1 VRFGTDGVRG
11 VANAELTAGFAL
23 SLGRAAARVLR
34 GDRFLI
40 GRDTRRSGPMLEAAL
55 AAGLCAEGCDVELL
69 GVLPTP
75 AVACLSAL
83 DGVAAVVISASH
95 NAFADNG
102 IKLFAA
108 GGLKLRDEV
117 QSAIESELDALGHSE
132 RGSGGVT
139 PVGAAVGTIS
149 HVEGRATERYEAT
162 VLDALEG
169 RTLDGL
175 HIVLDCANGAASDVA
190 PEVFGRTGAALTV
203 IHAEPDGSNINERCG
218 STHPGDLCT
227 AVVDRGADLGFAF
240 DGDADRVL
248 AVDHRGRVIDGDQL
262 IGVAAID
269 LRARGLLRGDKV
281 VATVMSNLGFRQGMA
296 AAGIE
301 VVETV
306 VGDRAVLEALD
317 RHGAS
322 LGGEQS
328 GHLIFRDR
336 ATTGDGLLSAVI
348 TADIVSRRGTPLADL
363 ADAAMTRLPQ
373 VLRSVRL
380 ASRPTDLA
388 ERIAASVSAA
398 EARLGASGR
407 VLIRPSGTEP
417 VVRVMVEAPDEA
429 LAAQIGEELA
439 AAVELAAD

>member
-23 SLGRAAARVLR
+23 SLGRAAARVVR

-75 AVACLSAL
+75 AVACLAAL
-83 DGVAAVVISASH
+83 DGVAGAVISASH
-95 NAFADNG
+95 NPFGDNG

-108 GGLKLRDEV
+108 DGLKLSDDV
-117 QSAIESELDALGHSE
+117 QAAIEAELDTGLPA
-132 RGSGGVT
+132 GSDGSV

-162 VLDALEG
+162 VAASLEG
-169 RTLDGL
+169 RTLAGL
-175 HIVLDCANGAASDVA
+175 RIVLDCANGAASDVA
-190 PEVFGRTGAALTV
+190 PEVFGRTGADVTV
-203 IHAEPDGSNINERCG
+203 IHAAPDGSNINERCG
-218 STHPGDLCT
+218 STHPGDLS
-227 AVVDRGADLGFAF
+227 VVVTERGADLGFAF
-240 DGDADRVL
+240 DGDADRVM

-301 VVETV
+301 VVETA
-306 VGDRAVLEALD
+306 VGDRAVMEALD

-336 ATTGDGLLSAVI
+336 ATTGDGLLSALI
-348 TADIVSRRGTPLADL
+348 TADVVARSGTSLADL

-373 VLRSVRL
+373 VLRNVRL
-380 ASRPTDLA
+380 ASRPVDLA

-439 AAVELAAD
+439 AAVEHAAD